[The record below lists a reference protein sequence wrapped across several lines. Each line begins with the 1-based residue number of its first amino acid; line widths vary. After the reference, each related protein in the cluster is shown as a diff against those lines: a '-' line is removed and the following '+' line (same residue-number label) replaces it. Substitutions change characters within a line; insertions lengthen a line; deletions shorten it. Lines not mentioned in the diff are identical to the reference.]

1 MKSINYFL
9 YLFIIFNISYI
20 KSIDNECFFIDTKSF
35 SYYSIYE
42 LSNSKDKEDFS
53 FTTADKSKK
62 ILFNFCSVL
71 NRDEN
76 AQVIETKNINKDPIV
91 LSYKSP
97 KDNKWEKLEN
107 GVKITLVDGDFCKD
121 SKNYSIIYNI
131 KCNEDEDDYNILN
144 SNDFDD
150 KDLCQKTLYLESKYG
165 CPQLSIY
172 NIYKFIHDN
181 KIIFCITLLAIG
193 IVLCFFGK
201 KFIYATIF
209 IFSSIICIFI
219 IFMFVFNVVLP
230 KGIEVDDTVLII
242 VLIVSFIPGIG
253 IGFLIIKHQHFLL
266 ACILGGVSGFF
277 LAIFVYDLLL
287 NHLDFA
293 NKLLLKILVYVIVI
307 LICVGIGYL
316 SIEHLKILATSFVGS
331 YLIVRAPTLFLDKF
345 PNETEMANYFTDD
358 EKLRDLGDDKD
369 VLVKLILFL
378 ICWIFFSILG
388 IYVQYKMWDRK
399 KDKDNDTS
407 INSRG
412 DPALA
417 KFLDRKL

>member
-1 MKSINYFL
+1 MKHINFFL
-9 YLFIIFNISYI
+9 YLFIFFNISYI
-20 KSIDNECFFIDTKSF
+20 KSIDNECFFIDTDSL

-42 LSNSKDKEDFS
+42 LSKNEKEGDYN
-53 FTTADKSKK
+53 FTTTKGTSIK
-62 ILFNFCSVL
+62 FNFCSVL
-71 NRDEN
+71 SDDKDV
-76 AQVIETKNINKDPIV
+76 QVKEEIGKNKLI
-91 LSYKSP
+91 LSNSP
-97 KDNKWEKLEN
+97 PKNNKWKSYEDGVTIELVN
-107 GVKITLVDGDFCKD
+107 GETCK
-121 SKNYSIIYNI
+121 SNPSESYSIIYNI
-131 KCNEDEDDYNILN
+131 KCNEDIKDISYIDK
-144 SNDFDD
+144 SDFD
-150 KDLCQKTLYLESKYG
+150 KDICQKTLYIESKYG

-172 NIYKFIHDN
+172 NIYKFIHEK
-181 KIIFCITLLAIG
+181 KIFFCITLLAIG

-307 LICVGIGYL
+307 LICIGIGYL

-331 YLIVRAPTLFLDKF
+331 YSIVRAPTLFLDKF

>member
-1 MKSINYFL
+1 MKHINFFL
-9 YLFIIFNISYI
+9 YLFIFFNISYI
-20 KSIDNECFFIDTKSF
+20 KSIDNECFFIDTDSL

-42 LSNSKDKEDFS
+42 LSKNEKEGDYG
-53 FTTADKSKK
+53 FTTTKGSSIK
-62 ILFNFCSVL
+62 FNFCSVL
-71 NRDEN
+71 SDDKDV
-76 AQVIETKNINKDPIV
+76 QVKEEIGTNKLILSNSPPKN
-91 LSYKSP
+91 
-97 KDNKWEKLEN
+97 NKWKSYDN
-107 GVKITLVDGDFCKD
+107 GVTIELVNGELCK
-121 SKNYSIIYNI
+121 NNPPEYYSIIYNI
-131 KCNEDEDDYNILN
+131 KCNEDIKDISYIDK
-144 SNDFDD
+144 SDFD
-150 KDLCQKTLYLESKYG
+150 KDICQKTLYIESKYG

-172 NIYKFIHDN
+172 NIYKFIHEK
-181 KIIFCITLLAIG
+181 KIFFCITLLAIG